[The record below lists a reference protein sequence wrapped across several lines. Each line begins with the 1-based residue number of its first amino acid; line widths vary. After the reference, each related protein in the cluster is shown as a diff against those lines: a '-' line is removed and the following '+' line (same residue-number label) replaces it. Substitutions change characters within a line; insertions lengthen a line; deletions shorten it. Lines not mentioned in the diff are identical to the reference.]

1 MQNSIIRPESVMKFR
16 NAYQYWKNVYKSAQI
31 TKAFEYIRK
40 TVSLKVNLKECIMDS
55 KGIEVILFQKID
67 EANDRTNY
75 FRV

>member
-16 NAYQYWKNVYKSAQI
+16 NVCQYWKNVYKSGKI
-31 TKAFEYIRK
+31 TKAIEYIRQIC
-40 TVSLKVNLKECIMDS
+40 SLKVNLKECIMDTKS
-55 KGIEVILFQKID
+55 IEVILFQKLV

>member
-16 NAYQYWKNVYKSAQI
+16 HAYQYWKSVYKSTKI
-31 TKAFEYIRK
+31 SKAFEIIRQMI
-40 TVSLKVNLKECIMDS
+40 SHKVNLKECIMDS
-55 KGIEVILFQKID
+55 KSIEVILFQKLV